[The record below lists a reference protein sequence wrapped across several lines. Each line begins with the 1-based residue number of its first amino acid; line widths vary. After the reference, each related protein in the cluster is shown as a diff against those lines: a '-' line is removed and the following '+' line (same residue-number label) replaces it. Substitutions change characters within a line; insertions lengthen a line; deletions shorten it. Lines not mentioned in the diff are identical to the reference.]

1 MLYFKTLINMKLRQ
15 PPLVCFYGH
24 KNCVVSVK
32 GIKEKK
38 SDLKS
43 EFSQKFVAFLNFEMQ
58 VWKSVVW
65 VKCLAGKF
73 ECDILL
79 DLPLYTQQE
88 LNVWLR
94 TNGISLYKLCK

>member
-1 MLYFKTLINMKLRQ
+1 MEMTTSNSYDMHSSWLLVLLSVLCFSSLTIISSQMTYLIIMLYFKTLINMKLRQ

-58 VWKSVVW
+58 V
-65 VKCLAGKF
+65 
-73 ECDILL
+73 
-79 DLPLYTQQE
+79 
-88 LNVWLR
+88 
-94 TNGISLYKLCK
+94 